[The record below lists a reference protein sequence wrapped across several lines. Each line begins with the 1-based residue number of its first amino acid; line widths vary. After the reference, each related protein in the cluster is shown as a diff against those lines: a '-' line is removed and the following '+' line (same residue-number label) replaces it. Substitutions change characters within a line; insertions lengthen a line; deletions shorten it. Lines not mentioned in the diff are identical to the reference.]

1 MLEIGIPIYNAFD
14 TLPKALDSLV
24 AQTKNNFIVCL
35 SIDGDGNEKSYRELA
50 QEYIHRGLKIRII
63 ASKENGGPGAARQRI
78 LDTTQCDYIMF
89 LDADDM
95 LMPRAVEILYT
106 QAKLEDYDIV
116 RSSFIREEKSKND
129 YVLPQNMSVITWF
142 HGKIYKV
149 AFLKQKNINFL
160 TELRTD
166 EDAYFNLVAWNSA
179 EKRGE
184 LEEVTYIWRY
194 NKNSLTRARAERDYF
209 LNTYMYYIISQVK
222 GLKKLYEVNK
232 TIGDDLIS
240 QTLLNIYYYYMRA
253 RFYKVDETSMD
264 TTISTLKDAP
274 WMQQYLNNGQNW
286 IYIVQNVKA
295 GDFYENSSI
304 VFFNESFNFWAKRLL
319 KTESTPV

>member
-1 MLEIGIPIYNAFD
+1 MLEVGIPIYNAEA
-14 TLPKALDSLV
+14 TLEKALDSLV

-35 SIDGDGNEKSYRELA
+35 SIDGDENEEVYRKIA
-50 QEYIHRGLKIRII
+50 QEYIRRGLKIRII
-63 ASKENGGPGAARQRI
+63 NSKKNEGPGAARQRI

-95 LMPRAVEILYT
+95 LMPRAVEVLYG
-106 QAKLEDYDIV
+106 QAKREDFDIV
-116 RSSFIREEKSKND
+116 RSSFIREEVAKND

-149 AFLKQKNINFL
+149 AFLKKKNINFL

-166 EDAYFNLVAWNSA
+166 EDAYFNLIAWNSA

-194 NKNSLTRARAERDYF
+194 NKNSLTRARAERTYF
-209 LNTYMYYIISQVK
+209 SDTHMYYIISQVE
-222 GLKKLYEVNK
+222 GLKKLYEINGQ
-232 TIGDDLIS
+232 ISDDLIS
-240 QTLLNIYYYYMRA
+240 QTLLNLYYYSMKA
-253 RFYKVDETSMD
+253 RFYGLDETNID
-264 TTISTLKDAP
+264 NKISELRAEG
-274 WMQQYLNNGQNW
+274 WMQKYLNNGQNW
-286 IYIVQNVKA
+286 VYIIQNVKA
-295 GDFYENSSI
+295 GEFYENSSI

-319 KTESTPV
+319 KAEDAPV

>member
-1 MLEIGIPIYNAFD
+1 MLEIGIPVYNALD

-24 AQTKNNFIVCL
+24 AQTKNNFIACL
-35 SIDGDGNEKSYRELA
+35 SLDGDDNEKVYREIA
-50 QEYIHRGLKIRII
+50 QEYIRRGLKIRII

-95 LMPRAVEILYT
+95 LMPRAVEVLYG
-106 QAKLEDYDIV
+106 QAKREDFDIV
-116 RSSFIREEKSKND
+116 RSSFIREEANKND

-149 AFLKQKNINFL
+149 AFLKKKNINFL

-166 EDAYFNLVAWNSA
+166 EDAYFNLIAWNSA

-184 LEEVTYIWRY
+184 LEETTYIWRY
-194 NKNSLTRARAERDYF
+194 NKNSLTRARAEQKYF
-209 LNTYMYYIISQVK
+209 SDTHMYYIISQVE
-222 GLKKLYEVNK
+222 GLKRLYEINGQ
-232 TIGDDLIS
+232 ISDDLIS
-240 QTLLNIYYYYMRA
+240 QTLLNIYYYCMKA
-253 RFYKVDETSMD
+253 RFYKLDETNID
-264 TTISTLKDAP
+264 NKISELRKEP
-274 WMQQYLNNGQNW
+274 WMQVYLNKGENW
-286 IYIVQNVKA
+286 VYIIQNVKA
-295 GDFYENSSI
+295 GDFYENSSV

-319 KTESTPV
+319 KAEDASV